1 MSTHARISKAQV
13 VSFLNQFEKAQSTQS
28 FDNVMDKIHPDALF
42 RFNDGDYRGLD
53 AIQGAF
59 ERTWDYAVQDER
71 YYLTD
76 IEVMHV
82 DSNSATAT
90 FTFHWSGVGPQ
101 GPFHNI
107 GRGTTVLIRHEGE
120 LKILIEHR
128 GGLRGKH
135 DAHEK

>member
-1 MSTHARISKAQV
+1 MSDHARISEAQV
-13 VSFLNQFEKAQSTQS
+13 VDFLDQFEKAQSTQS
-28 FDNVMDKIHPDALF
+28 FVNVMDKIYPDALF

-53 AIQGAF
+53 AIQDAF
-59 ERTWDYAVQDER
+59 ERTWDYDIEDEQ

-90 FTFHWSGVGPQ
+90 FTFHWSGVGPK
-101 GPFHNI
+101 GSFHNT

-120 LKILIEHR
+120 LKILVEHLSR
-128 GGLRGKH
+128 
-135 DAHEK
+135 